1 MRRISVRRSSIAS
14 RLLTTLSARPISR
27 PAADRLPAPTIRT
40 NARSSLTS
48 SSMATS
54 RSFPIRG
61 EYIQLTQANIPDRDG
76 LGLQGGERSK
86 PMINPAGNHF
96 HPNRRETLRTVG
108 AVAALAV
115 GSAAA
120 GLLRVAHAATGTPD
134 TSNRNATG
142 FWPNGARVAVS
153 FSLMFE
159 GGGQPISGAGGVI
172 PDKIEGGVPD
182 LPTNAFFAYG
192 HYEGIPRVLDLM
204 DKHWVKLS
212 SFMIGKAVE
221 TSPDLAR
228 EIVRR
233 GHEAAAHGRVWD
245 NSYRLSRD
253 MEKRFI
259 ADSIETIQ
267 KITGEKPLGWN
278 AYWMRNSIHILET
291 LQDLGFLYHIDEP
304 SHDEPFIIPVRG
316 RDFVTVPYTFHMN
329 DIVSFP
335 FEAWNPAAYEQAL
348 RDEFDQLYDEGAH
361 RRRMMVISLHDRISG
376 HAGRVRALDRF
387 LTYAKGKEDVWFARK
402 DEIARYVL
410 ANRADT
416 PVTDRGSPNV
426 TGLPGP

>member
-1 MRRISVRRSSIAS
+1 MF
-14 RLLTTLSARPISR
+14 
-27 PAADRLPAPTIRT
+27 
-40 NARSSLTS
+40 N
-48 SSMATS
+48 
-54 RSFPIRG
+54 
-61 EYIQLTQANIPDRDG
+61 N
-76 LGLQGGERSK
+76 
-86 PMINPAGNHF
+86 AGNHF
-96 HPNRRETLRTVG
+96 RLSRRETLRAVG
-108 AVAALAV
+108 AAAALAAGTTV
-115 GSAAA
+115 G
-120 GLLRVAHAATGTPD
+120 GRPREAHAATATVD
-134 TSNRNATG
+134 ASTRNSTG
-142 FWPNGARVAVS
+142 FWPNGARLAVS
-153 FSLMFE
+153 LSLMFE

-172 PDKIEGGVPD
+172 PDKIEDGVPD

-204 DKHWVKLS
+204 DKHGIKLS

-221 TSPDLAR
+221 TSPDVAR

-233 GHEAAAHGRVWD
+233 GHEAAAHGRVWE

-253 MEKRFI
+253 QEKRFI
-259 ADSIETIQ
+259 ADSVETIQ

-304 SHDEPFIIPVRG
+304 SRDEPFIIPVRG

-335 FEAWNPAAYEQAL
+335 FEGWNPAAYEQAL
-348 RDEFDQLYDEGAH
+348 RDEFDQLYDEGGH

-387 LTYAKGKEDVWFARK
+387 LAYAKGKEGVWFARK
-402 DEIARYVL
+402 DEIARWAL
-410 ANRADT
+410 DHRADT
-416 PVTDRGSPNV
+416 PVIERGSPKV
-426 TGLPGP
+426 TGLPGPTG